1 MKKIGVFF
9 SIALSIM
16 VVIGLILH
24 FVSDSDITSFLI
36 TAGSMFSPL
45 VAVLVTRCLFKE
57 PLFAGLG
64 ININFNRWWVIGW
77 LLMPILSLAILGM
90 SLLVPGVHLS
100 TEVLDEVM
108 KDAPVKFG
116 LWGFVVIT
124 FLSGLMGGA
133 TVNAVLAFGEE
144 IAWRGFLVKEL
155 AGKKLIWAAVFIG
168 VLWGAWHFPLILNGH
183 NYPDHPVIGVF
194 MMILMC
200 VSLSPIF
207 VYFRVKSGT
216 LLVPAIIHGTFNA
229 VVPMTNMLV
238 SPAHDLLIGCAGL
251 AGIIVLLLFDAAIF
265 TYDRYISKEN
275 LLLKPL
281 EP

>member
-45 VAVLVTRCLFKE
+45 VAVLVTRWLFKE

-90 SLLVPGVHLS
+90 SLLIPGVHLS

-144 IAWRGFLVKEL
+144 FESCSGGESLMDKILE
-155 AGKKLIWAAVFIG
+155 IG
-168 VLWGAWHFPLILNGH
+168 
-183 NYPDHPVIGVF
+183 
-194 MMILMC
+194 
-200 VSLSPIF
+200 S
-207 VYFRVKSGT
+207 
-216 LLVPAIIHGTFNA
+216 
-229 VVPMTNMLV
+229 TN
-238 SPAHDLLIGCAGL
+238 I
-251 AGIIVLLLFDAAIF
+251 
-265 TYDRYISKEN
+265 
-275 LLLKPL
+275 
-281 EP
+281 